1 MEVGEKA
8 HQKKRRSYDSNII
21 RCCFLRPFQPVGGPH
36 LGANKA
42 CRGMI
47 SGDKMGLESFLND
60 EEGLSLGRSFGS
72 GAWLIVSKT
81 MFDI

>member
-1 MEVGEKA
+1 MKV
-8 HQKKRRSYDSNII
+8 HIRRKEDVMILTSFFFF
-21 RCCFLRPFQPVGGPH
+21 RQFQPVGGPH

-81 MFDI
+81 IFDM

>member
-1 MEVGEKA
+1 M
-8 HQKKRRSYDSNII
+8 KKHIRRKEDIMILTSFF
-21 RCCFLRPFQPVGGPH
+21 FLRPFQPVSGPH

-72 GAWLIVSKT
+72 GAWLIVSKII
-81 MFDI
+81 FDI

>member
-8 HQKKRRSYDSNII
+8 HQKKRKYYDSYIVLFI
-21 RCCFLRPFQPVGGPH
+21 LRPFQPVSGPH

-72 GAWLIVSKT
+72 GAWLIVSKII
-81 MFDI
+81 FDI

>member
-1 MEVGEKA
+1 MKTA
-8 HQKKRRSYDSNII
+8 HQKKRKHYDAYII
-21 RCCFLRPFQPVGGPH
+21 LFFFLRPLQPVGGPH

>member
-1 MEVGEKA
+1 MEVGEKT
-8 HQKKRRSYDSNII
+8 HQKKSRYFDSYII
-21 RCCFLRPFQPVGGPH
+21 FFLRPFQPVGGPH

>member
-8 HQKKRRSYDSNII
+8 HQKKRKYIMILTSFFF
-21 RCCFLRPFQPVGGPH
+21 FLRPFQPVGGPH

-72 GAWLIVSKT
+72 GAWLVVSKA
-81 MFDI
+81 MFDM

>member
-1 MEVGEKA
+1 MRK
-8 HQKKRRSYDSNII
+8 HIRRKEDIMILTSFF
-21 RCCFLRPFQPVGGPH
+21 FLRPFQPVSGPH

-72 GAWLIVSKT
+72 GAWLIVSKVT
-81 MFDI
+81 FDM

>member
-1 MEVGEKA
+1 M
-8 HQKKRRSYDSNII
+8 KKHIRRKEDIMILTSIV
-21 RCCFLRPFQPVGGPH
+21 FFLLRPFQPVGGPH

-72 GAWLIVSKT
+72 GAWLIVSRII
-81 MFDI
+81 FDI

>member
-8 HQKKRRSYDSNII
+8 HQKKRRYYESYII
-21 RCCFLRPFQPVGGPH
+21 LFFLRPFQPVSGPH
-36 LGANKA
+36 LGATKA

-72 GAWLIVSKT
+72 GAWLIVSKII
-81 MFDI
+81 FDI

>member
-1 MEVGEKA
+1 
-8 HQKKRRSYDSNII
+8 
-21 RCCFLRPFQPVGGPH
+21 
-36 LGANKA
+36 
-42 CRGMI
+42 MI

-72 GAWLIVSKT
+72 GAWLIVSKI

>member
-1 MEVGEKA
+1 MT
-8 HQKKRRSYDSNII
+8 YII
-21 RCCFLRPFQPVGGPH
+21 LFILQPFQPVSGPH

>member
-1 MEVGEKA
+1 M
-8 HQKKRRSYDSNII
+8 KKHIRRKEDIMILTSFVF
-21 RCCFLRPFQPVGGPH
+21 FLRPFQPVGGPH

-72 GAWLIVSKT
+72 GAWLIVSKII
-81 MFDI
+81 FDI